1 MPSNRESAKSNSK
14 MVVNFLRRGLTL
26 ILVALIMFMAGFTI
40 HKYWASRH
48 FPFRQLRHLA
58 WVVGSHPNPK
68 ELLSQQYS
76 SDVEKIAL
84 DRNIDTELCR
94 SRSMVYASAITFE
107 FPKPPARLPRSA
119 TLQSSLTGWGISTPV
134 RRIES
139 ILIVFRFPNSQIMPQ
154 II

>member
-58 WVVGSHPNPK
+58 WVIGSHPNPK
-68 ELLSQQYS
+68 DSFRS
-76 SDVEKIAL
+76 
-84 DRNIDTELCR
+84 NIPVTLKKSLWTGISIPDSCR
-94 SRSMVYASAITFE
+94 SRSMAYASAITFE